1 MELSS
6 FADIRAQ
13 QISFQALE
21 ALSFAANAAKDSQA
35 VADAAQRTADLAEQ
49 VAQSAWNRK
58 DAAQRTANLAVAE
71 ATRAQRLGMADAE
84 LDRQS
89 ELSRRPAPSP
99 RTAKRV
105 RHEGNQDGP

>member
-49 VAQSAWNRK
+49 VAQRAWNRK
-58 DAAQRTANLAVAE
+58 DAALRTANLAA
-71 ATRAQRLGMADAE
+71 AGASRAQA
-84 LDRQS
+84 LDRQG
-89 ELSRRPAPSP
+89 ELSRRPALYPRSP
-99 RTAKRV
+99 KRM
-105 RHEGNQDGP
+105 RRSGTRDDP